1 MRVVDGVVAGVWE
14 HERRGA
20 ELVVTVRPFAALT
33 DAVRT
38 AAEALALRYAALLD
52 ATVLR
57 VDWAVRCPTGRAQ
70 TGVIGPTRP
79 TAPRAR
85 PWCAARPDQRR
96 SAPRPAGTV

>member
-1 MRVVDGVVAGVWE
+1 VRVVDGVVAGVWE

-20 ELVVTVRPFAALT
+20 ELVVTVPALT

-38 AAEALALRYAALLD
+38 AAEAHALRYAALLD

-57 VDWAVRCPTGRAQ
+57 VDWADRCPTGRAQ
-70 TGVIGPTRP
+70 TGVIGPTRA

-85 PWCAARPDQRR
+85 PWCAARPNQRR
-96 SAPRPAGTV
+96 SAPRPVGTV